1 MWLEKYIQLIVLII
15 ILCSGDDRVNQNTGV
30 TVLQVLMLREHNRVC
45 DELLQLNP
53 HWDDETIYQEARRVV
68 VAEVQRI
75 TYDAYLPVILGRLY
89 TYSSFMT
96 SFTFVLVTYLL
107 TTHFNNISI
116 SINCIQML
124 FKLSVCVY
132 YKFVKVLIQTKLKL
146 QVSLN

>member
-1 MWLEKYIQLIVLII
+1 MLWLEKYIQLIVLI

-45 DELLQLNP
+45 DELLGLNP

-89 TYSSFMT
+89 T
-96 SFTFVLVTYLL
+96 
-107 TTHFNNISI
+107 
-116 SINCIQML
+116 
-124 FKLSVCVY
+124 
-132 YKFVKVLIQTKLKL
+132 
-146 QVSLN
+146 

>member
-1 MWLEKYIQLIVLII
+1 MLWLEKYIQLIVLI

-116 SINCIQML
+116 SINCIQN
-124 FKLSVCVY
+124 VV
-132 YKFVKVLIQTKLKL
+132 
-146 QVSLN
+146 